1 MADSRVM
8 VEDYLAL
15 ALGFEAQAAHAVD
28 PRLGEELRKTAQ
40 HYRFLA
46 ADVERMATTGT
57 LAGV

>member
-15 ALGFEAQAAHAVD
+15 ALGFEAQADHAVD

-57 LAGV
+57 LPGV